1 MGEGCF
7 VNEDPTEQFSLEHL
21 REMFKFATER
31 HEHYGVEIEVLK
43 QRIEYLE
50 EQNKTLFRGVK

>member
-1 MGEGCF
+1 M
-7 VNEDPTEQFSLEHL
+7 NEDSIEQFSLEHL
-21 REMFKFATER
+21 REMFKYTTER
-31 HEHYGVEIEVLK
+31 YEHYGVEIEVLK

>member
-1 MGEGCF
+1 MT
-7 VNEDPTEQFSLEHL
+7 EDSAAEFSLEHL
-21 REMFKFATER
+21 REMLKFSTGQYELHGA
-31 HEHYGVEIEVLK
+31 EIEVLK

>member
-1 MGEGCF
+1 M
-7 VNEDPTEQFSLEHL
+7 NEDSIEQFSLEHL

-31 HEHYGVEIEVLK
+31 YEHYGVEIEVLK